1 MEIQNGRGI
10 SVKNSNGGR
19 YCKSGSYICDKKVS
33 LFINDTTFF
42 VLFRK
47 AHAYIQTFEM
57 EYAFR
62 ENRIGN
68 FTSLYTLLRT
78 EIQEAANELLS
89 CMELE
94 EPLKKAG

>member
-1 MEIQNGRGI
+1 MTELSSMAVGI
-10 SVKNSNGGR
+10 RPSKISAETLSRRLRRLPIPVVTRIEDEN
-19 YCKSGSYICDKKVS
+19 
-33 LFINDTTFF
+33 
-42 VLFRK
+42 VLVDAR
-47 AHAYIQTFEM
+47 TFEM

-68 FTSLYTLLRT
+68 FTSLYTLLRN